1 MGTYSSLDGIGKDSK
16 PPYKYV
22 PLNCTDIE
30 VKSLHVF
37 DEELHCSFG
46 LASRSGWARVNDTG
60 SPTLDSSG
68 WWSGE
73 ALSSA
78 EDLYLFGRG
87 HDYKTALHDF
97 TLVSGQVPML
107 PRYMLGVM
115 WSQWYSFDIIG
126 LHRAVDSFECHSL
139 PLNVL
144 ILDMNF
150 HHKPDGLA
158 TPLTTPSSRTPPMT
172 LRASRSA
179 AWLCPSTRTTG
190 TALAQRSSCIPRWW
204 KDWAATLP

>member
-73 ALSSA
+73 ALSRRRCMTSPWYQA
-78 EDLYLFGRG
+78 
-87 HDYKTALHDF
+87 K
-97 TLVSGQVPML
+97 
-107 PRYMLGVM
+107 
-115 WSQWYSFDIIG
+115 SQCCRDTCLESCG
-126 LHRAVDSFECHSL
+126 
-139 PLNVL
+139 
-144 ILDMNF
+144 
-150 HHKPDGLA
+150 
-158 TPLTTPSSRTPPMT
+158 PS
-172 LRASRSA
+172 
-179 AWLCPSTRTTG
+179 G
-190 TALAQRSSCIPRWW
+190 TALTSS
-204 KDWAATLP
+204 AFTEQLTASSATVCR